1 MFVIMV
7 RVIGLHKKT
16 SLTVHIVSLWR
27 TMNHAISLAPLFK
40 TEELAS
46 QHFQLD
52 KLLTDTVLHSY
63 SFTVCLKNVTN
74 LICKFLKVD
83 KTNV

>member
-1 MFVIMV
+1 MFVIRV
-7 RVIGLHKKT
+7 RVFGLHKKI
-16 SLTVHIVSLWR
+16 LLNAQIVSLWR
-27 TMNHAISLAPLFK
+27 TMKRAISLVPLFK

-63 SFTVCLKNVTN
+63 CFT
-74 LICKFLKVD
+74 I
-83 KTNV
+83 